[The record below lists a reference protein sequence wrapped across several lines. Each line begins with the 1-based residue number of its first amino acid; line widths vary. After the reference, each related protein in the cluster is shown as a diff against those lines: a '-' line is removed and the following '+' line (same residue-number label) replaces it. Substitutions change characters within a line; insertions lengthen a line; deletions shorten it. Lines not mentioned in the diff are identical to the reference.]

1 MKTKSFLLIG
11 MGTFGHQLCMQL
23 AEQKNAEIM
32 IADIRAEALEDLLP
46 YVVSAKVG
54 NCCDEKVL
62 ESFGIPSFDTCFVC
76 IGGNFQNSIQIA
88 SLLKDLGAKKVI
100 AKAEQDV
107 QAKFLLRNGADQI
120 IYPERDVA
128 ERIAVSECN
137 SSIFDYIELSD
148 GFAIFEISPNEKW
161 IGKTI
166 RELGVRAAY
175 NINILAVKKD
185 GKILIMPSPGYTFRE
200 DEHLMV
206 LARRKDIEKVTSR

>member
-1 MKTKSFLLIG
+1 MKQKSILLVGLGRFGLNIARKLNELGHEVMAIDSNEERVNEVMDYVTNAQIGNRTSEAFLKSLG
-11 MGTFGHQLCMQL
+11 V
-23 AEQKNAEIM
+23 K
-32 IADIRAEALEDLLP
+32 DYD
-46 YVVSAKVG
+46 
-54 NCCDEKVL
+54 
-62 ESFGIPSFDTCFVC
+62 VC
-76 IGGNFQNSIQIA
+76 IVTIGGDFQS
-88 SLLKDLGAKKVI
+88 SLETTCLLKELGAKKVV
-100 AKAEQDV
+100 ARAEQDV

-120 IYPERDVA
+120 IYPEHDVA

-175 NINILAVKKD
+175 NINILAVKKE

-206 LARRKDIEKVTSR
+206 LARLKDIEKVTSR

>member
-11 MGTFGHQLCMQL
+11 MGTFGHQLCMRL

-32 IADIRAEALEDLLP
+32 IVDVRSEALEDLLP

-54 NCCDEKVL
+54 DCCDEKVL
-62 ESFGIPSFDTCFVC
+62 SSFGVNNFDTCFVC

-120 IYPERDVA
+120 IYPERDIA
-128 ERIAVSECN
+128 ERIAVTECN
-137 SSIFDYIELSD
+137 SSIFDYIELSPEF
-148 GFAIFEISPNEKW
+148 GIFEIEPNPKW
-161 IGKTI
+161 IGKSI
-166 RELGVRAAY
+166 RELNIRAEY
-175 NINILAVKKD
+175 DINILAVKVGD
-185 GKILIMPSPGYTFRE
+185 SITVLPSPLYVFKKG
-200 DEHLMV
+200 EHLMV
-206 LARRKDIEKVTSR
+206 SARRKDIAKVTR